1 MSAVDQRANPPLS
14 SPDPGA
20 PWLRVLAGALLV
32 LGVVFAAS
40 LFGILTRPL
49 GFLAAFW
56 PANAILLGLLVR
68 FPRLAS
74 PWGWL
79 AAIGG
84 YLAADLLTGGKLQ
97 LTLWLTAANLVGVA
111 TGYLL
116 FRRLELADR
125 MLRRPQSVLFLFGI
139 CLIAAIATALVGAG
153 IAPVTFGQ
161 SLLTGLGFWF
171 TTELVNSLIVL
182 PVILTA
188 PVWSLNVSR
197 LAHPV
202 RRWPADLLQLAP
214 FFALLLSILAGLL
227 VRGPGAIAF
236 PVPALLWCA
245 LTYSLFGTALLTLAV
260 SVCILVAVSA
270 GVLHAPA
277 SSEYIDST
285 LSVRLGVIFL
295 ALGPLTVASINA
307 ARNELLRTLDYAANH
322 DSLTGTLLRRAFI
335 ERSEAC
341 IAQQRERSASVAVL
355 MLDIDHFKR
364 INDQYGHAA
373 GDQALIEF
381 VAAIS
386 PALRAEDLLGRLG
399 GEEFAVLM
407 PGASLDA
414 AQRVAERLRSQVQA
428 HAVALPGG
436 ETINLTVSIGL
447 NWQAAAGAELRQ
459 MLLAADQALYQAK
472 AAGRNQIISL

>member
-1 MSAVDQRANPPLS
+1 MTAADQSLTPLL
-14 SPDPGA
+14 PDPDA
-20 PWLRVLAGALLV
+20 NASLSRVLAGVLLV
-32 LGVVFAAS
+32 AAVVFAAS

-56 PANAILLGLLVR
+56 PANAILLGLFVR

-79 AAIGG
+79 AAIVG
-84 YLAADLLTGGKLQ
+84 YVAADLLTGGKLH

-111 TGYLL
+111 TGYVL

-125 MLRRPQSVLFLFGI
+125 MLRRPQSVLYLFGI

-153 IAPVTFGQ
+153 IAPVAFGQ

-171 TTELVNSLIVL
+171 TTELVNGLIVL

-188 PVWSLNVSR
+188 PAWSLSFLRVGR
-197 LAHPV
+197 PV
-202 RRWPADLLQLAP
+202 RRWQADLLQLAP
-214 FFALLLSILAGLL
+214 LLALLLSILAGLL

-245 LTYSLFGTALLTLAV
+245 LTYSLFGTVLLTLAV
-260 SVCILVAVSA
+260 SVCILIAVSV
-270 GVLHAPA
+270 GVLDAPT
-277 SSEYIDST
+277 SSAYIDST

-295 ALGPLTVASINA
+295 ALGPLTVASINV

-341 IAQQRERSASVAVL
+341 IAQQRGRAASVAVL

-373 GDQALIEF
+373 GDTALIEF
-381 VAAIS
+381 VAAIT
-386 PALRAEDLLGRLG
+386 PALRADDLLGRLG

-407 PGASLDA
+407 PDVSLDA
-414 AQRVAERLRSQVQA
+414 ALRVAERLRNEVQG
-428 HAVALPGG
+428 HAVALESG
-436 ETINLTVSIGL
+436 ETIHLTVSIGL
-447 NWQAAAGAELRQ
+447 NWQAAAGAQLRQ
-459 MLLAADQALYQAK
+459 MLLSADEALYQAK
-472 AAGRNQIISL
+472 AAGRNQTVSL

>member
-1 MSAVDQRANPPLS
+1 MKAVDQSINAPLP
-14 SPDPGA
+14 SPDPS
-20 PWLRVLAGALLV
+20 PTLLRVLASALLV
-32 LGVVFAAS
+32 AGVVFIAS

-56 PANAILLGLLVR
+56 PANAILLGLFVR

-74 PWGWL
+74 RWGWL

-84 YLAADLLTGGKLQ
+84 YMAADLLTGGKLP

-111 TGYLL
+111 TGFWL
-116 FRRLELADR
+116 FRRLEPADR
-125 MLRRPQSVLFLFGI
+125 MLRRPQSVLYLFGI
-139 CLIAAIATALVGAG
+139 CLLAAVPTALVGAG
-153 IAPVTFGQ
+153 IAPVAFGQ
-161 SLLTGLGFWF
+161 SLLTGLEFWF
-171 TTELVNSLIVL
+171 TTELVNSLVVL

-188 PVWSLNVSR
+188 PVWSLKAMR
-197 LAHPV
+197 IGRPV
-202 RRWPADLLQLAP
+202 RRWRADLLHLAP
-214 FFALLLSILAGLL
+214 LLALILSIVAGLL

-236 PVPALLWCA
+236 PIPALLWCA
-245 LTYSLFGTALLTLAV
+245 LTYSLFGTVLLTLAV
-260 SVCILVAVSA
+260 SICILIAVST
-270 GVLHAPA
+270 GVLHAPP
-277 SSEYIDST
+277 SSEFIYST

-341 IAQQRERSASVAVL
+341 IAQQRQRSASVAVL

-364 INDQYGHAA
+364 INDQYGHAS
-373 GDQALIEF
+373 GDTALIEF
-381 VAAIS
+381 VAAIT

-407 PGASLDA
+407 PDVSLDA
-414 AQRVAERLRSQVQA
+414 ALRVAERLRSQVQA
-428 HAVALPGG
+428 HPVALDSG

-447 NWQAAAGAELRQ
+447 NWQADAGTELRA
-459 MLLAADQALYQAK
+459 MLLSADQALYQAK
-472 AAGRNQIISL
+472 AAGRNQTVSR